1 MAIHKKK
8 RNFAQKIKMVI
19 KPDRIVSADLRMNES
34 MRFHAAIMNLLS
46 GGVAHERFDIRC
58 CLLINNKR

>member
-1 MAIHKKK
+1 
-8 RNFAQKIKMVI
+8 MVI
-19 KPDRIVSADLRMNES
+19 KPDRIVSADMRMNES

-58 CLLINNKR
+58 CLLINTKQKTNIL